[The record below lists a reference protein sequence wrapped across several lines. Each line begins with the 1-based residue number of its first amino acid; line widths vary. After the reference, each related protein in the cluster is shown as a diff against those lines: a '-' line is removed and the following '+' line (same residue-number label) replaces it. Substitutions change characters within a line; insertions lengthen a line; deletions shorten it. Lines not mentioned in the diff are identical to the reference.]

1 MVARYKDNHIQIILK
16 IITCWNRKEKRIKLM
31 KLHIW
36 ALYHTGAMYSSVPTK
51 EFDGVAGSETKLG
64 GRNSLDLLRLEVECF
79 ITCKSITITKV
90 KALYFKWTS
99 SCKTKMESST
109 TLQFNVPLAPIK
121 SLSVLHFNYRANG
134 KDKLIT

>member
-1 MVARYKDNHIQIILK
+1 MVGGHHDNRIQIILK
-16 IITCWNRKEKRIKLM
+16 KKTQKEKHIKLM

-90 KALYFKWTS
+90 KALYFK
-99 SCKTKMESST
+99 
-109 TLQFNVPLAPIK
+109 
-121 SLSVLHFNYRANG
+121 
-134 KDKLIT
+134 